1 MYYPYFRGKQF
12 ELIAIRESA
21 SLIAD
26 SAFVPII
33 EPVRESL
40 GGLEKALRSLA
51 DAGAEAV
58 VVVNPRYGDHRENGE
73 NIAGLLE
80 RDYRGN
86 DAISAGILLT
96 SETSVS
102 RALSLAR
109 SFSAAGTTLIHA
121 GFTESR
127 ALSDQLAGDAA
138 RFRNIFLE
146 DQANRLYRRHFL
158 GKPRILVGDGF
169 VQMKNADYPPVE
181 TFSDLHI
188 TYPEQG
194 MDGYGDFLTVGDN
207 YSEGGGPAY
216 AVAIHLTFIDPD
228 QDDAMFIYHFKSDT
242 NDTPTDP
249 AGKFAQA
256 LGKLIAKLDSGDS
269 NLLETS
275 AVLEFRDLH
284 ERGHFPGLGYVKKLS
299 IKHHLET
306 LADFRSTEDHG

>member
-21 SLIAD
+21 RLIAD
-26 SAFVPII
+26 SGFVPII

-40 GGLEKALRSLA
+40 GGLEKALGSLA

-80 RDYRGN
+80 DTYREN
-86 DAISAGILLT
+86 DTISAGILLT
-96 SETSVS
+96 TETSLVP
-102 RALSLAR
+102 AMNLAR
-109 SFSAAGTTLIHA
+109 KFSAARTTLIHA
-121 GFTESR
+121 GFADSK
-127 ALSDQLAGDAA
+127 ALLDQVAGDAA
-138 RFRNIFLE
+138 HFRNIFLE
-146 DQANRLYRRHFL
+146 DQTSRLYRRHFL
-158 GKPRILVGDGF
+158 GRPRILVDDRF
-169 VQMKNADYPPVE
+169 VQMKNADYPAIE
-181 TFSDLHI
+181 AFSDLHI
-188 TYPEQG
+188 TYSEQR
-194 MDGYGDFLTVGDN
+194 MDGYGDFLTVGDK

-216 AVAIHLTFIDPD
+216 AVAIHLTFIDPN
-228 QDDAMFIYHFKSDT
+228 QDEAMFIYHFKSDT

-256 LGKLIAKLDSGDS
+256 LEKLIAKLESGDS

-275 AVLEFRDLH
+275 AIREFRDLH

-306 LADFRSTEDHG
+306 LASYHFTDSNG

>member
-1 MYYPYFRGKQF
+1 MYYPYLRGKQF
-12 ELIAIRESA
+12 ELISVRESA
-21 SLIAD
+21 RLIAD
-26 SAFVPII
+26 SDFVPII

-40 GGLEKALRSLA
+40 GGLEKTLQALT
-51 DAGAEAV
+51 DVGAKAV

-73 NIAGLLE
+73 SLADLLDQE
-80 RDYRGN
+80 YRGN

-96 SETSVS
+96 SQTSVDH
-102 RALSLAR
+102 ALSLAEQ
-109 SFSAAGTTLIHA
+109 FSTDETALIHA
-121 GFTESR
+121 GFTEFR
-127 ALSDQLAGDAA
+127 TFSDQLAGAETH
-138 RFRNIFLE
+138 FRNIFLE
-146 DQANRLYRRHFL
+146 DQANLLYRRHFR

-169 VQMKNADYPPVE
+169 VQTKNADYPPVE
-181 TFSDLHI
+181 SFSDLHI
-188 TYPEQG
+188 TYREQG

-228 QDDAMFIYHFKSDT
+228 QDSAMFVYHFKSDT

-256 LGKLIAKLDSGDS
+256 LRKLIAKLDSGSS
-269 NLLETS
+269 NLLETN
-275 AVLEFRDLH
+275 AIREFRDLH

-306 LADFRSTEDHG
+306 LADFHLSGSNA